1 MHFFVKIL
9 FLAIF
14 LKSINLLGQN
24 TISSDS
30 FKNFSAVTRY
40 DYLNTI
46 PFYKMDSANIMVT
59 YSYLLGIVDFVNDPV
74 SKFYILFSYFQERN
88 KLKLSNKEILFL
100 LKRMVEFARKN
111 KLEVEL
117 AVANHY
123 SFFEDYT
130 QNRTSHQQTYFE
142 IIKEFENFERIGFEN
157 FKRYRIDRMLWH
169 ISAFMFISEDFERAG
184 TYLRVAEKVAVKKIG
199 MHEVYILVLNHI
211 QSLNQKKG
219 NFEKAK
225 EYSLKIINFC
235 KTNYSDDTTYA
246 KYWLGLSQ
254 IDLAS
259 ILVRQNKLTDG
270 EKYADSGY
278 LFAKANNWSDI
289 VALNTEFDALM
300 VLIDTKLILGKLK
313 ESMHLLDRAKS
324 LLCFTDYQP
333 ERYFKSLLLFELI
346 SRYSE
351 ANLDYK
357 TAYEFSKKAKLL
369 RDSLESRNNLNA
381 NKSIERKWIVDNYNE
396 KLQNAQREK
405 ELQLKIRNISFFCVI
420 LIAINAYFYLMKL
433 KIKKREA
440 LNALESAK
448 MQLTIF
454 TKGLKDKNEHIDEL
468 RDKIKQL
475 SSNGQRLEHLEKVV
489 NSTILTEEDWT
500 KFKLLFERVYPDYLV
515 QLKMQYPFITSAETR
530 LLALEKLNI
539 STIEMAKILGV
550 TKNSI
555 IQTRLRFRR
564 KAEKNGDLISE

>member
-9 FLAIF
+9 FLVIF

-24 TISSDS
+24 TISRDS
-30 FKNFSAVTRY
+30 FKNLSAVQRY

-46 PFYKMDSANIMVT
+46 PFYKMDSAHIMDT
-59 YSYLLGIVDFVNDPV
+59 YSYLLGIVEHVNDPV
-74 SKFYILFSYFQERN
+74 SKFYLLFSYFQERK
-88 KLKLSNKEILFL
+88 KLNLSNQEILLL
-100 LKRMVEFARKN
+100 LKRMVQYAHKN
-111 KLEVEL
+111 KLVVEL

-130 QNRTSHQQTYFE
+130 QNRASHQQTYFE
-142 IIKEFENFERIGFEN
+142 IIKEFENFERIGFNN

-184 TYLRVAEKVAVKKIG
+184 TYLKVAEENAIKKIG
-199 MHEVYILVLNHI
+199 MYEVYILVLNHI
-211 QSLNQKKG
+211 QSLNQKMG

-235 KTNYSDDTTYA
+235 NSNYRDDSTYA
-246 KYWLGLSQ
+246 KYWLGLAQ

-259 ILVRQNKLTDG
+259 ILVKQKSLIEG
-270 EKYADSGY
+270 ERYADSGY
-278 LFAKANNWSDI
+278 FYAKASNWSDI

-300 VLIDTKLILGKLK
+300 VLIDTKLILGKLN
-313 ESMHLLDRAKS
+313 ESKRLLDRANL

-351 ANLDYK
+351 ANQDYK
-357 TAYEFSKKAKLL
+357 TAFEFGKKAKIL
-369 RDSLESRNNLNA
+369 RDSLEKRNNLNT

-405 ELQLKIRNISFFCVI
+405 DLQLRIRNITFFCVI
-420 LIAINAYFYLMKL
+420 LIAINAYFYLLKL
-433 KIKKREA
+433 SNRKKEA

-448 MQLTIF
+448 LQLAIF

-475 SSNGQRLEHLEKVV
+475 SSNDQRLEHLEKIV

-500 KFKLLFERVYPDYLV
+500 QFKLFFERVYPDYLD
-515 QLKMQYPFITSAETR
+515 QLKIQYPFITSAETR

-539 STIEMAKILGV
+539 STNEMAKILGV

-564 KAEKNGDLISE
+564 KAEKHAELANQ